1 MKKKILLTGGS
12 GLIGTNLKK
21 SLLKKY
27 IVKSIGSEIDLRNES
42 KVKNLFSSFKPNI
55 LVHLAARVGGIQAN
69 MNDKLGFYL
78 DNTLIN
84 TNVIKFAE
92 INNIEYIFAMG
103 TGCAYP
109 KKFEKKILMKI
120 CF

>member
-42 KVKNLFSSFKPNI
+42 KVKNLFSSFN
-55 LVHLAARVGGIQAN
+55 QT
-69 MNDKLGFYL
+69 Y
-78 DNTLIN
+78 
-84 TNVIKFAE
+84 
-92 INNIEYIFAMG
+92 
-103 TGCAYP
+103 
-109 KKFEKKILMKI
+109 
-120 CF
+120 